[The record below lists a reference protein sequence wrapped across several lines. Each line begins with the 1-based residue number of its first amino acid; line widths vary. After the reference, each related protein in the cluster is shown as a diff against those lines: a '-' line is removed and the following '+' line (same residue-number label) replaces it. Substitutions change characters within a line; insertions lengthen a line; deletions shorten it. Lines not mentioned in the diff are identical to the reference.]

1 MTAESLWLAPV
12 AQHPGVHNIASW
24 WIQSVEIRSILSSQ
38 DGEEA
43 AGNNSGEL
51 PGEVLAVTWGPGPGT
66 LDFEF
71 PMCDGRN
78 DITK

>member
-51 PGEVLAVTWGPGPGT
+51 PGESWQ
-66 LDFEF
+66 
-71 PMCDGRN
+71 
-78 DITK
+78 